1 MVKILSNPPN
11 ASELEMSQTPNTYWK
26 MSVFSPKNMDKWRLW
41 VPMVGDFLLECHRH
55 PSVAGHTSRS
65 KWVGLI
71 WDLTD
76 LSKICDVILLVKNQ
90 EAMPYIRGFL
100 LFGWSWGCKNANT
113 QISQLD
119 SGPKFCLVLLVEFC
133 MHQSAG
139 SFFLWCSIDA
149 RRLHQE
155 MVVCFCSNYDLF
167 LSQNMVPIDIHW
179 LSQY

>member
-11 ASELEMSQTPNTYWK
+11 AGELEMSQTPKTYWK

-76 LSKICDVILLVKNQ
+76 LSKIFDVILLVKHPKRQSLTSEVFSFSADRGVVKMQTLKLVNW
-90 EAMPYIRGFL
+90 IRGLSFATYCWSNFVCTNQQVVSL
-100 LFGWSWGCKNANT
+100 L
-113 QISQLD
+113 
-119 SGPKFCLVLLVEFC
+119 E
-133 MHQSAG
+133 
-139 SFFLWCSIDA
+139 DA

-155 MVVCFCSNYDLF
+155 MVICFCSNYDLF

-179 LSQY
+179 LPQH